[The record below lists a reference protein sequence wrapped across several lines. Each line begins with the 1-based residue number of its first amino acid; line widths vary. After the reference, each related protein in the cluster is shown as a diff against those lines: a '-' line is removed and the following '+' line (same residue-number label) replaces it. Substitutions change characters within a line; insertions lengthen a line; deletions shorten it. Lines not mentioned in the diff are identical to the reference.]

1 MQIIS
6 LPVVVGL
13 SLGIGLADASETD
26 DREGIAAAPQCIP
39 TTTDRCHQ
47 TALFPGIAVPVT
59 RASASFC
66 CAGQAIPSGL
76 LNSAQ

>member
-6 LPVVVGL
+6 LLVVVRL

-47 TALFPGIAVPVT
+47 TALFPGIAVPVPEPPP
-59 RASASFC
+59 AFA
-66 CAGQAIPSGL
+66 AQAKRFLP
-76 LNSAQ
+76 AY

>member
-1 MQIIS
+1 MQIVS

-26 DREGIAAAPQCIP
+26 EREGIAAAPKCIL

-47 TALFPGIAVPVT
+47 TALFPGVAVPVPEPPP
-59 RASASFC
+59 AFA
-66 CAGQAIPSGL
+66 AQAKRFL
-76 LNSAQ
+76 AAY